1 MEQTQGCGADRR
13 AVPLH
18 FGGVILE
25 QRRQYNRGGGRP
37 EGRSSRRPARKR
49 KRKSGKVKKVLLSIL
64 LIVLITGAML
74 LCMSAMYLKN
84 VIIPQAGLDMAD
96 YTANLTT
103 TMHYKDPNTGEYIEM
118 QTLYAEE
125 NRIWVPLDQIPE
137 NLIKATIAIEDKRF
151 YDHHGVDWVRTCKG
165 VLNMFTGRKIVG
177 GSTLTQQLIK
187 NMTTDDEVTVKRKI
201 MEIFRALELE
211 KNYTKEDILE
221 WYLNYIYLGQGC
233 NGVYTAS
240 YKYFGKPVSDLSLA
254 ECASLIGI
262 TNNPSKYD
270 PLGKLEVTD
279 PETGEVKTSEDFNK
293 DRQVSILNAM
303 CEQKMI
309 TEAERDVAIAE
320 PLDFSN
326 GRDTEKNSRIYTW
339 YEDAVINQVLDDL
352 QTTYNWS
359 REFAKTKLYAGG
371 LEIYTCMNPDVQA
384 AVDEVYGD
392 ANNLNFTSSAGQK
405 LQSAIT
411 IVDNETGEV
420 VAMAGGMGPKTT
432 SLTFN
437 RATDS
442 LRPPGSSIKPLAVY
456 APAIELGIV
465 TPSSTEE
472 DSYYDPKKQWP
483 VNASGS
489 FSGTVSI
496 AYAVEQSINTVAV
509 KTLDKVGCQT
519 SFEFMRDRFHIQLVE
534 SRSVGG
540 KTFSDIGLAQLGLGG
555 LTDGVSTF
563 DMAAA
568 YSVFPRQGTYIVP
581 RLYTLVL
588 DKSTREIVLQ
598 NDQKKEENALSQRTC
613 YYMTNM
619 LKQVVARG
627 TGKAANFSGQE
638 IAGKTGTTTSRKDLW
653 FVGYTPYYT
662 AAVWTGYDQQERL
675 ASGLKNPSTGMFR
688 QVMSKIH
695 AGLAYKDFNQPDT
708 SSMKSVTYCSV
719 SGMLP
724 TSACAGHLVTG
735 YFFPEDVPKGTCT
748 IHTAKPQ
755 EPDEPNEEEPGET
768 ENPGGNTNPGT
779 NPGGNNG
786 GGTTPEQPTTP
797 PEQPTVPPEQPP
809 EEGTE

>member
-1 MEQTQGCGADRR
+1 MD
-13 AVPLH
+13 
-18 FGGVILE
+18 
-25 QRRQYNRGGGRP
+25 QRRQYDYDHDRGGG
-37 EGRSSRRPARKR
+37 SRRPERRSTRRPERKR
-49 KRKSGKVKKVLLSIL
+49 KKKDHKVRRVLLTIL
-64 LIVLITGAML
+64 LIVLITGAIL
-74 LCMSAMYLKN
+74 VCMSAMYIKN

-103 TMHYKDPNTGEYIEM
+103 TMLYKDPHSSKGEYVEM

-125 NRIWVPLDQIPE
+125 NRVWIPLDQIPE
-137 NLIKATIAIEDKRF
+137 NLIKATVAIEDKRF
-151 YDHHGVDWVRTCKG
+151 YDHHGVDWVRTCRG
-165 VLNMFTGRKIVG
+165 ILNMFTGRKIVG

-187 NMTTDDEVTVKRKI
+187 NMTTDDEVTVKRKV

-240 YKYFGKPVSDLSLA
+240 YKYFGKAVSELSLA

-293 DRQVSILNAM
+293 ERQVSILNAM
-303 CEQKMI
+303 CDQGMI
-309 TEAERDVAIAE
+309 SEAERDVAIAE
-320 PLDFSN
+320 PLDFSQ
-326 GRDTEKNSRIYTW
+326 GRDTQKNARIYTW
-339 YEDAVINQVLDDL
+339 YQDAVINQVLDDL

-384 AVDEVYGD
+384 AVDAVYGD
-392 ANNLNFTSSAGQK
+392 INNLNYTSAAGQK

-432 SLTFN
+432 SLTWN

-472 DSYYDPKKQWP
+472 DSYYDPGKKWP
-483 VNASGS
+483 VNASGT

-509 KTLDKVGCQT
+509 KTLDKVGCKT
-519 SFEFMRDRFHIQLVE
+519 SFEFMRDRFHIELVE
-534 SRSVGG
+534 NRTVGG
-540 KTFSDIGLAQLGLGG
+540 KTFSDVDLAPLALGG
-555 LTDGVSTF
+555 LTDGVSTY

-568 YSVFPRQGTYIVP
+568 YSVFPRQGSYIEP
-581 RLYTLVL
+581 RLYTMVL
-588 DKSTREIVLQ
+588 DSDRSVLLQ
-598 NDQKKEENALSQRTC
+598 NDLKKEDNALSQRTC

-627 TGKAANFSGQE
+627 TGTAANFSGQE
-638 IAGKTGTTTSRKDLW
+638 IAGKTGTTTSRIDLW

-675 ASGLKNPSTGMFR
+675 ANYLKNPSTGMFK

-695 AGLAYKDFNQPDT
+695 AGLAYKDFNKPDT
-708 SSMKSVTYCSV
+708 SGMKSVTYCSV

-735 YFFPEDVPKGTCT
+735 SFFPEDVPKGTCT
-748 IHTAKPQ
+748 IHTVKPV
-755 EPDEPNEEEPGET
+755 EPEEPNEEEPGGQE
-768 ENPGGNTNPGT
+768 PGGNTTNPPTT
-779 NPGGNNG
+779 NPGGNEPN
-786 GGTTPEQPTTP
+786 TPDPPAVNPDPPPVTP
-797 PEQPTVPPEQPP
+797 DPPPDA
-809 EEGTE
+809 GTE

>member
-1 MEQTQGCGADRR
+1 MD
-13 AVPLH
+13 
-18 FGGVILE
+18 
-25 QRRQYNRGGGRP
+25 QRRQYDRGG
-37 EGRSSRRPARKR
+37 SSRRPERRSDRRPERKR
-49 KRKSGKVKKVLLSIL
+49 RKKDHKVRKVILTIL
-64 LIVLITGAML
+64 LIVLITGAIL

-84 VIIPQAGLDMAD
+84 VIIPQAGLDMED

-103 TMHYKDPNTGEYIEM
+103 TMYYQDPNSPKHIEM
-118 QTLYAEE
+118 QTLFGEE
-125 NRIWVPLDQIPE
+125 NRVWVGLEEIPE

-165 VLNMFTGRKIVG
+165 ILNMFTGKKIVG

-187 NMTTDDEVTVKRKI
+187 NMTTDDEVTVKRKV

-211 KNYTKEDILE
+211 KNYTKEAILE

-240 YKYFGKPVSDLSLA
+240 YKYFGKHISELSLA

-309 TEAERDVAIAE
+309 SEGERDVAIAE
-320 PLDFSN
+320 PLDFSQ

-339 YEDAVINQVLDDL
+339 YQDAVINQVLDDL

-384 AVDEVYGD
+384 AVDAVYGD
-392 ANNLNFTSSAGQK
+392 INNLNYTSAAGQK

-411 IVDNETGEV
+411 VIDNETGEV

-432 SLTFN
+432 SLTWN

-472 DSYYDPKKQWP
+472 DSYFNPEDKWP
-483 VNASGS
+483 VNASGT

-509 KTLDKVGCQT
+509 KTLDKVGCKT

-534 SRSVGG
+534 SRNIGG
-540 KTFSDIGLAQLGLGG
+540 KTFSDIGHAQLALGG

-568 YSVFPRQGTYIVP
+568 YSVFPRQGTYINP
-581 RLYTLVL
+581 RLYTMVL
-588 DKSTREIVLQ
+588 DNDGNVLLQ

-627 TGKAANFSGQE
+627 TGRAANFSGQE

-675 ASGLKNPSTGMFR
+675 ATGLKNPSTVMFK

-695 AGLAYKDFNQPDT
+695 AGLAYKDFDKPDT
-708 SSMKSVTYCSV
+708 SGMKSVTYCSV

-735 YFFPEDVPKGTCT
+735 SFFPEDVPKGTCT
-748 IHTAKPQ
+748 IHTAKPPEPE
-755 EPDEPNEEEPGET
+755 EPDEEDPGE
-768 ENPGGNTNPGT
+768 ENPGNTTNPGT

-786 GGTTPEQPTTP
+786 GTTTPDPPPVTPDPPPDVPTPDP
-797 PEQPTVPPEQPP
+797 PPDT
-809 EEGTE
+809 GTE

>member
-1 MEQTQGCGADRR
+1 MD
-13 AVPLH
+13 
-18 FGGVILE
+18 
-25 QRRQYNRGGGRP
+25 QRRQYDYDHDRGGG
-37 EGRSSRRPARKR
+37 SRRPERRSPRRPERKR
-49 KRKSGKVKKVLLSIL
+49 KKKDHKVRRVLLTIL
-64 LIVLITGAML
+64 LIVLITGAIL
-74 LCMSAMYLKN
+74 VCMSAMYIKN

-96 YTANLTT
+96 YTAKLTT
-103 TMHYKDPNTGEYIEM
+103 TMHYKDPGTGEYVEM

-125 NRIWVPLDQIPE
+125 NRVWVELREIPE

-151 YDHHGVDWVRTCKG
+151 YDHHGVDWVRTCRG
-165 VLNMFTGRKIVG
+165 ILNMFTGRKIVG

-187 NMTTDDEVTVKRKI
+187 NMTTDDEVTVKRKV

-211 KNYTKEDILE
+211 KNYTKEAILE

-240 YKYFGKPVSDLSLA
+240 YKYFGKPVSELSLA

-293 DRQVSILNAM
+293 ERQVSILNAM
-303 CEQKMI
+303 CDQKMI
-309 TEAERDVAIAE
+309 SEAERDVAIAE
-320 PLDFSN
+320 PLDFSQ

-339 YEDAVINQVLDDL
+339 YQDAVINQVLDDL

-371 LEIYTCMNPDVQA
+371 LEIYTCMNPNVQA
-384 AVDEVYGD
+384 AVDAVYGD
-392 ANNLNFTSSAGQK
+392 INNLNYTSAAGQK

-411 IVDNETGEV
+411 VVDNETGEV

-432 SLTFN
+432 SLTWN

-472 DSYYDPKKQWP
+472 DSYFKPEDKWP
-483 VNASGS
+483 VNASGK

-534 SRSVGG
+534 NRNIGG
-540 KTFSDIGLAQLGLGG
+540 KTFSDIGHAQLGLGG

-568 YSVFPRQGTYIVP
+568 YSVFPRQGTYIAP

-588 DKSTREIVLQ
+588 DKTTKEIILQ

-627 TGKAANFSGQE
+627 TGTAANFSGQE
-638 IAGKTGTTTSRKDLW
+638 IAGKTGTTTARKDLW

-675 ASGLKNPSTGMFR
+675 ANYLKNPSTGMFK

-695 AGLAYKDFNQPDT
+695 AGLAYKDFNKPDT
-708 SSMKSVTYCSV
+708 SGMKSVTYCSV

-735 YFFPEDVPKGTCT
+735 SFFPEDVPKGTCT
-748 IHTAKPQ
+748 IHTVKPV
-755 EPDEPNEEEPGET
+755 EPEEPNEEEPGGQE
-768 ENPGGNTNPGT
+768 PGGNTTNPPTT
-779 NPGGNNG
+779 NPGGNEPN
-786 GGTTPEQPTTP
+786 TPDPPAVNPDPPPVTP
-797 PEQPTVPPEQPP
+797 DPPPDA
-809 EEGTE
+809 GTE